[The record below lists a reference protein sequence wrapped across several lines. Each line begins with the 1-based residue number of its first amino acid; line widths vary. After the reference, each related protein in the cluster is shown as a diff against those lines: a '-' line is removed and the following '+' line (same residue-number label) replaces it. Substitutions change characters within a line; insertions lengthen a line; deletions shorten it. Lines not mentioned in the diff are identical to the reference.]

1 MVTRW
6 LPTLLHPKLPEIA
19 KNVARFVQEET
30 IALIVDSL
38 QSEWFA
44 ATNKE
49 TKPWTPQDVGV
60 TVPPSRR
67 LRPLPPPPGPSGPG
81 TSASC
86 HSGTPARTAATP
98 APGGAPRT
106 EPGGGRGREHPM
118 TGAFP
123 HIN

>member
-67 LRPLPPPPGPSGPG
+67 LRPLPPPSWSVRTRDVRLMSLGYASPDCGDPGAGR
-81 TSASC
+81 C
-86 HSGTPARTAATP
+86 AT
-98 APGGAPRT
+98 
-106 EPGGGRGREHPM
+106 H
-118 TGAFP
+118 
-123 HIN
+123 